1 MFLTGIPIAI
11 IVAIITGLI
20 CRAAGMDG
28 REAKPKI
35 LTAAFFGLLVGGTIP
50 SLLPFLLTP

>member
-11 IVAIITGLI
+11 ITATITGLI

-28 REAKPKI
+28 REAKPKV
-35 LTAAFFGLLVGGTIP
+35 LLAALIGLLAGATIP
-50 SLLPFLLTP
+50 GLLPYLLAP